1 MAFSNLFLISIV
13 SIMYMS
19 IGITTVVNAWAV
31 VNIAPP
37 RMRTMASR
45 HNNHPQSKTAS
56 SQSTTTS
63 LLLSSLAATT
73 TTTKESS
80 VTELKKV
87 LEREYATFFNPMR
100 TEYYAPNVSF
110 DDPLTS
116 LAGVDAYKANV
127 DMLSGRTLLGSILFQ
142 DGGINLHSI
151 TGGGCEI
158 KTIVTDEHEKVEIQ
172 DIITRW
178 TLRFTMKVLPW
189 KPTARFSG
197 ISVYKIK
204 SVGDGGGVQIVGQL
218 DYWDS
223 INLKQGGGY
232 EKVGKGEALADFLNQ
247 LKPGGFQASLA
258 APELPY
264 SLLRRGKD
272 YEVRK
277 YPAFFAVQLKY
288 ERRDEGFG
296 TLGAF
301 TSGTETP
308 MGPAIMEVRGSNG
321 GGGGGGGGGNN
332 DKFMQ
337 WPLTYATPG
346 SDTAPKPILALE
358 KKKKMTEGG
367 DGGPWKTCEIVAVPA
382 KVIAVAEFSD
392 ASLEP
397 VVRKSA
403 RQLRASLE
411 RDGLACDVDDSSV
424 TFAQYD
430 AIFSMGKRRGE
441 VWIELKDGGHP
452 WC

>member
-1 MAFSNLFLISIV
+1 MTIFCVTSFSLIV
-13 SIMYMS
+13 
-19 IGITTVVNAWAV
+19 GISNAW
-31 VNIAPP
+31 VNVINPSIAMSHP
-37 RMRTMASR
+37 RGRVETELFAT
-45 HNNHPQSKTAS
+45 KT
-56 SQSTTTS
+56 STT
-63 LLLSSLAATT
+63 
-73 TTTKESS
+73 EDS

-87 LEREYATFFNPMR
+87 LEREYVSFFNPMR
-100 TEYYAPNVSF
+100 TEYYAKDVTF

-127 DMLSGRTLLGSILFQ
+127 DMLSGRTLLGSILFE

-151 TGGGCEI
+151 TGGEI
-158 KTIVTDEHEKVEIQ
+158 SDNGTIQ

-178 TLRFTMKVLPW
+178 TLRFTMKVWPW

-197 ISVYKIK
+197 ISVYKVQP
-204 SVGDGGGVQIVGQL
+204 VGDGVQIAGQL

-223 INLKQGGGY
+223 INLKEGGVY
-232 EKVGKGEALADFLNQ
+232 EKVEKGEALADFLNQ
-247 LKPGGFQASLA
+247 LKPGGFQASQA
-258 APELPY
+258 VPELPY

-272 YEVRK
+272 YEVRR
-277 YPAFFAVQLKY
+277 YPPYFAVKLKY
-288 ERRDEGFG
+288 DRRDEGFG

-308 MGPAIMEVRGSNG
+308 QGPAIMEVEGNG
-321 GGGGGGGGGNN
+321 

-346 SDTAPKPILALE
+346 SLSAPEPTLALR
-358 KKKKMTEGG
+358 KLS
-367 DGGPWKTCEIVAVPA
+367 DSPWKNCEIISVPA

-397 VVRKSA
+397 VVRKTD
-403 RQLRASLE
+403 RKLRASLQ
-411 RDGLACDVDDSSV
+411 RDGLVCHADESSV
-424 TFAQYD
+424 MFAQYD

-452 WC
+452 W